1 MLEVK
6 QVPMEEDAERRV
18 VVQLKNEDGS
28 NLGNP
33 FDLPISI
40 SIEQLQQLANQLLN
54 LVSIFLLIFKYKKL
68 SSLGRYCSVCVLHR

>member
-54 LVSIFLLIFKYKKL
+54 LVSIFLLIFKYKN
-68 SSLGRYCSVCVLHR
+68 